1 MSIKVLQTGDGH
13 LDDGTHG
20 MTNPETGL
28 NRAWESHADALASTV
43 EHALEHKVDL
53 FVHAGDGFKNG
64 RPSQEAV
71 LMFAETLM
79 PLAKEGIPIVLLGG
93 NHDLITVPL
102 AQRTATST
110 VANILGQYGEVHC
123 VEREPELIRTA
134 SGIQIGCLPW
144 LSKSSILAMLGL
156 ERLDPVAGD
165 LAVVEYGLKA
175 LDAMYAEANENTPF
189 LLTSHVTVDDVRID
203 SIAKGH
209 KRGSEMDVAH
219 LFAEPIL
226 PRKALEEGPASFIG
240 LSHIHARQRM
250 GTKCF
255 YAGSPDRITFTDAD
269 DPKSCNLVEISDENE
284 LLAVEFLETRARAMT
299 DIDLADPD
307 AEKRLAGLEEGT
319 LVRAI
324 LPAGESL
331 VPPEVRKTISDAGAV
346 LATTKVT
353 PADRPRQSAVTL
365 PETISPVTALGTW
378 LEEKGGDEVDPAYAM
393 DLAGRLV
400 EEVGL

>member
-1 MSIKVLQTGDGH
+1 MAIKVLQTGDGH
-13 LDDGTHG
+13 LDDSTHG
-20 MTNPETGL
+20 AINPLTGL
-28 NRAWESHADALASTV
+28 NRAWESHARALASTV

-53 FVHAGDGFKNG
+53 FLHAGDAFKNG

-71 LMFAETLM
+71 LMFADVLT
-79 PLAKEGIPIVLLGG
+79 PLVKEGIPVVLLGG
-93 NHDLITVPL
+93 NHDLITVPTS
-102 AQRTATST
+102 QRTATST
-110 VANILGQYGEVHC
+110 VASLLSQHGEVHY

-144 LSKSSILAMLGL
+144 LSKSSILARLGL
-156 ERLDPVAGD
+156 DRIDPVSGD

-175 LDAMYAEANENTPF
+175 LDEMYAEVNEGTPF

-219 LFAEPIL
+219 LFAEPVL
-226 PRKALEEGPASFIG
+226 PRKALEDGPASFVG

-255 YAGSPDRITFTDAD
+255 YAGSPDRLTFTDAD
-269 DPKSCNLVEISDENE
+269 DPKSANLVQISDEND
-284 LLAVEFLETRARAMT
+284 LIAVDYLETAARPMT
-299 DIDLADPD
+299 DIDLAASE
-307 AEKRLAGLEEGT
+307 AEEMLGALVEGT

-324 LPAGESL
+324 LPAGESI
-331 VPPEVRKTISDAGAV
+331 VPPEVRKTITEAGAT
-346 LATTKVT
+346 LSATKVT
-353 PADRPRQSAVTL
+353 PADRPRQSAVSL

-378 LEEKGGDEVDPAYAM
+378 LEERGGEDVDPDYAM
-393 DLAGRLV
+393 HLAGALV
-400 EEVGL
+400 EEVTL